1 MQQSERK
8 LKMGLDFIVLAYIAF
23 FVGFVIG
30 YIVMTKTLAP
40 HGITDDGADGLLIV
54 VPAFFVGII
63 CGVVVLYVGE
73 YTAWDYRWGIV
84 AVVLCA
90 PGVPIA
96 AKIVR
101 VVVGGFVALVKRL
114 IAMV

>member
-1 MQQSERK
+1 
-8 LKMGLDFIVLAYIAF
+8 MGLDFIALAFFAF
-23 FVGFVIG
+23 FVGFVIE

-40 HGITDDGADGLLIV
+40 RGITDDGADGLLIV

-63 CGVVVLYVGE
+63 CAVVVWYVGK
-73 YTAWDYRWGIV
+73 YTAWDTGFGIA

-101 VVVGGFVALVKRL
+101 VVVGGFVALVKWL